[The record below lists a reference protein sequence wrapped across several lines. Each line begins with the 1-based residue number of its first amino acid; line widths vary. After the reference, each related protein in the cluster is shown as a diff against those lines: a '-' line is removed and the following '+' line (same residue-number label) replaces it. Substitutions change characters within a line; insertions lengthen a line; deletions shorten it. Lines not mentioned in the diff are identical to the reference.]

1 MNYPPGKVS
10 NDSMGVY
17 CSGIYLPRGRILR
30 EEVKGR
36 GSRKGE
42 GEKRKGYGGR
52 AELAFT

>member
-42 GEKRKGYGGR
+42 GERRKGFGGR
-52 AELAFT
+52 VELVFI